1 MRRPH
6 RAPRARNVA
15 LSTVPIHE
23 SGSLKRTHGERPA
36 LPRWWWQ
43 AGLRT
48 LGYLLDRRFPSLE
61 ETVRWLA
68 PLRFFVP
75 ITAAGQRRIYTG
87 FPFNKA
93 QELCTYT
100 REVYKR

>member
-6 RAPRARNVA
+6 QRAEARDVA

-23 SGSLKRTHGERPA
+23 SGRLKRTHGERQYA
-36 LPRWWWQ
+36 LPWWWWQ

-48 LGYLLDRRFPSLE
+48 LGYLLDRRFPSPKRQCVGL
-61 ETVRWLA
+61 W
-68 PLRFFVP
+68 PLRSFVP
-75 ITAAGQRRIYTG
+75 ITAAGQCRSYTG

-93 QELCTYT
+93 
-100 REVYKR
+100 